1 MWKNF
6 EELKLD
12 CKLFIKEEKGT
23 HEVLLTTRNQSEH
36 SWSSNHKVQN
46 RPLIELWCLS
56 YYHNVTDRVLAQSD
70 PCASGLAG
78 GLSEGK
84 KTTFYDRAWKCLHNV
99 ILFRSAV
106 PNPSFYNNTGFI
118 LLYLSTTFRMKPVKV
133 TIKSCDLN
141 VHCQGQL
148 RRCLPP
154 AAAEDVMWWWSWVMR
169 RSTVTPLTQPVV
181 CSSWS
186 ESLLLRNLKNEQQDP
201 DREFNIPVCACACVH
216 VCVYLSSADMQ
227 HKQ

>member
-36 SWSSNHKVQN
+36 SWNSNHKVQN

-78 GLSEGK
+78 GLSEGEK
-84 KTTFYDRAWKCLHNV
+84 KLSMTEHESDCIMLFSSDQRSPTHLFVPILVLFCCIYPRYLKGRSVQILSAINRSMVQKNAGDCWSSAWKV
-99 ILFRSAV
+99 WIL
-106 PNPSFYNNTGFI
+106 
-118 LLYLSTTFRMKPVKV
+118 
-133 TIKSCDLN
+133 
-141 VHCQGQL
+141 
-148 RRCLPP
+148 
-154 AAAEDVMWWWSWVMR
+154 AA
-169 RSTVTPLTQPVV
+169 
-181 CSSWS
+181 
-186 ESLLLRNLKNEQQDP
+186 
-201 DREFNIPVCACACVH
+201 PVCRPK
-216 VCVYLSSADMQ
+216 YTLSMLKPRMSTWLFLL
-227 HKQ
+227 